1 MRQPRRRLE
10 DHETSCN
17 TFVKVHRVS
26 VSETTSLPNRASPS
40 EAGAGHGGFRCFSER
55 SGRTRWPRWRS
66 GALGHAHFGRRRSLR
81 RAVAGPLGLE
91 PEAAVLERA
100 TMPRL
105 VGKHV
110 PLSETG
116 VTGVS
121 QDRRVRRMSFMSRT
135 RCRASVGLGSN
146 SGTRCK

>member
-1 MRQPRRRLE
+1 M
-10 DHETSCN
+10 
-17 TFVKVHRVS
+17 
-26 VSETTSLPNRASPS
+26 
-40 EAGAGHGGFRCFSER
+40 
-55 SGRTRWPRWRS
+55 
-66 GALGHAHFGRRRSLR
+66 
-81 RAVAGPLGLE
+81 
-91 PEAAVLERA
+91 LERA